1 MTSEPQVSDL
11 ASQSN
16 NTCKA
21 EMVTEQFFRIMSVLG
36 TVADA
41 EQELMPSPCCGTDWK
56 EKRVD
61 RILAPDPASHNL

>member
-1 MTSEPQVSDL
+1 
-11 ASQSN
+11 
-16 NTCKA
+16 
-21 EMVTEQFFRIMSVLG
+21 MVTEEFFRIMSVLG
-36 TVADA
+36 TVADV